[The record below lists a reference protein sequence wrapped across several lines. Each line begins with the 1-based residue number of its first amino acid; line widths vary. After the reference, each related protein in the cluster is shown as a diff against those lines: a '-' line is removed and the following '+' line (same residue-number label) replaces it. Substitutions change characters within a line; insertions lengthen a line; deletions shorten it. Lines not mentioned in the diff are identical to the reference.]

1 MQNVTLIAIDLGKHS
16 FHVHAQDKNG
26 NALLRK
32 KFSRTQLTA
41 FLSTCTAS
49 TVVMEACAG
58 AHFMTRHICQRGQRV
73 ARIWRS
79 VMLASGRYAMIDDG
93 IGFSLV
99 SWRSV
104 IEHRLG

>member
-1 MQNVTLIAIDLGKHS
+1 MQNVTLIAIDLGKRS

-41 FLSTCTAS
+41 FLSACTAS
-49 TVVMEACAG
+49 TVVMEACAD

-73 ARIWRS
+73 AATVTRQRR
-79 VMLASGRYAMIDDG
+79 VMGEDDSANHPSDRG
-93 IGFSLV
+93 LFGAQ
-99 SWRSV
+99 
-104 IEHRLG
+104 